1 LREKWG
7 FFPPK
12 FIRHRLV
19 LAFDFITAPMLPL
32 CSLAAKSTRWNPGFA
47 LLDMLFA
54 ASIQ

>member
-47 LLDMLFA
+47 LLDMLFT